1 MKKLVI
7 LALLA
12 YPYLSIAQN
21 FKKQQTPKINM
32 ELIGGYP
39 FAGFGTSLDFRSNS
53 ALKVYLFTSLI
64 DSSRSRN
71 EWIGMTKRISIDKQ
85 ASINIGLGMFT
96 QFSRDLL

>member
-1 MKKLVI
+1 
-7 LALLA
+7 
-12 YPYLSIAQN
+12 
-21 FKKQQTPKINM
+21 M

-71 EWIGMTKRISIDKQ
+71 AWIGMTKRISIDKQ
-85 ASINIGLGMFT
+85 ASINLGLECLHNFQEIYYLT
-96 QFSRDLL
+96 LLQQFNTNTT